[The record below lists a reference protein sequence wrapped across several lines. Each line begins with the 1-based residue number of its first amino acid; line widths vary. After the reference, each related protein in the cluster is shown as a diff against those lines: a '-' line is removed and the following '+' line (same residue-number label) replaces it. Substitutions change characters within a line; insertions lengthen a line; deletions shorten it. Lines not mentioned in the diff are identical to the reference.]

1 MKMASSQPAQ
11 TQQPAQMGQ
20 MSQAPSQG
28 QSQAPSQASSQIPAA
43 PRKPIFTDFASI

>member
-1 MKMASSQPAQ
+1 MASSQPAQ

-20 MSQAPSQG
+20 MSQAPSQ
-28 QSQAPSQASSQIPAA
+28 ASSQMTAQIPAA